1 MPPNPDQHSL
11 LVTNLG
17 RLAYGEALE
26 IQRREHERILR
37 GRENEASPVGHLL
50 VVEHDPVLTV
60 SKRATARQNIL
71 VSPQRLEQLGI
82 AIHETDRGGDITYHG
97 PGQVVVYPIVDMN
110 RVGLNLHAYMRL
122 LEEAVIRACRRF
134 GVEAER
140 DAGATGVWVPSQ
152 RHGGETAKV
161 CAMGV
166 RVRRWVTMHGLALNV
181 SPDMTHFQTIVPCG
195 LADRPVTSLREQ
207 LGESCPSFGEA
218 AESVCGELQQL
229 LEASRSMAA
238 AQRAK
243 PDAS

>member
-1 MPPNPDQHSL
+1 MQPNPDQQSL

-17 RLAYGEALE
+17 HMAYDEALE
-26 IQRREHERILR
+26 IQRREHERILL
-37 GRENEASPVGHLL
+37 GRENEASAVGHLL

-82 AIHETDRGGDITYHG
+82 AVHETDRGGDITYHG
-97 PGQVVVYPIVDMN
+97 PGQVVVYPIVDLN

-134 GVEAER
+134 GVEADR
-140 DAGATGVWVPSQ
+140 DAGATGVWVQSSQ
-152 RHGGETAKV
+152 HGGQSAKV

-207 LGESCPSFGEA
+207 LGDDCPSFEVTA
-218 AESVCGELQQL
+218 VAVCDELQVL
-229 LEASRSMAA
+229 VTESREGAGRR
-238 AQRAK
+238 RAN
-243 PDAS
+243 D

>member
-1 MPPNPDQHSL
+1 MRPNPDQPAL

-17 RLAYGEALE
+17 RLAYDEALE
-26 IQRREHERILR
+26 IQRREHERILL
-37 GRENEASPVGHLL
+37 GRDNDASPVGHLL
-50 VVEHDPVLTV
+50 VVEHPPVLTV
-60 SKRATARQNIL
+60 SKRATARENIL

-122 LEEAVIRACRRF
+122 LEETVIRACRRF
-134 GVEAER
+134 GVDADR

-152 RHGGETAKV
+152 QHGGKPAKV

-181 SPDMTHFQTIVPCG
+181 SPDMAHFQTIVPCG

-207 LGESCPSFGEA
+207 LGDRCPSFDEA
-218 AESVCGELQQL
+218 AAAVCAELQRL
-229 LEASRSMAA
+229 LDESRTAGGKG
-238 AQRAK
+238 RR
-243 PDAS
+243 DN